1 MRTSSHLHKNDMIV
15 LKTIIV
21 SKSKNKIIL
30 TGTQVFIKR
39 VGLCHILVMLVN
51 LDFCLQGERESGLC
65 HNYLVLQLKLDC
77 LERGTG
83 FQGGFHAT
91 LAVVRLHDGQ
101 SRI

>member
-1 MRTSSHLHKNDMIV
+1 MRASSHLHKNDVIV

-21 SKSKNKIIL
+21 FKSKNKSIL

-51 LDFCLQGERESGLC
+51 LDSCLQGERESGLC
-65 HNYLVLQLKLDC
+65 HNLVLQLKLDC

-83 FQGGFHAT
+83 FKGGFHAS
-91 LAVVRLHDGQ
+91 LAVVRLHDGK